1 MLRPFLFRAPQ
12 VNQTIQMEIH
22 NAKVRDSRMNSEF
35 ALLVIL
41 FLLLIFFSVD
51 FKKQYT
57 KEFHEAARNPFIR
70 FLSGLVV
77 VFIASFNPILASI
90 VLSIVFFWIADVNLL
105 STIVL

>member
-1 MLRPFLFRAPQ
+1 MLRPFLSRALQ
-12 VNQTIQMEIH
+12 VNQTIRMEIH
-22 NAKVRDSRMNSEF
+22 NAEVRDSRMNSEF
-35 ALLVIL
+35 ALLVVL

-51 FKKQYT
+51 FKKHYT
-57 KEFHEAARNPFIR
+57 KELHEAARNPFLR

-90 VLSIVFFWIADVNLL
+90 VLSIVFFWIANVNLL